1 VRLLIDRI
9 VHRARDAWRELRPA
23 AVSCLAEK
31 DEAELSAECREVA
44 MKIWLAI
51 LAVGMV
57 LGASVEDASAEK
69 RVFLGDGASSCRAWA
84 DARARHPQRARLLE
98 EWVLGFVSGANIY
111 DDSPEMLKQMD
122 ERAIFAWIDDY
133 CRVHAVGLVDD
144 AAFELMQELLRRTEK
159 AEHP

>member
-1 VRLLIDRI
+1 MSCF
-9 VHRARDAWRELRPA
+9 A
-23 AVSCLAEK
+23 AKE
-31 DEAELSAECREVA
+31 EAELSAKCREVA

-51 LAVGMV
+51 LAAGMV
-57 LGASVEDASAEK
+57 LGASVEDASAGK
-69 RVFLGDGASSCRAWA
+69 RVFFGDGANSCTTWT

-133 CRVHAVGLVDD
+133 CRAHAVELVDD
-144 AAFELMQELLRRTEK
+144 AAFELMQELLRRTDK

>member
-1 VRLLIDRI
+1 V
-9 VHRARDAWRELRPA
+9 
-23 AVSCLAEK
+23 
-31 DEAELSAECREVA
+31 
-44 MKIWLAI
+44 
-51 LAVGMV
+51 
-57 LGASVEDASAEK
+57 
-69 RVFLGDGASSCRAWA
+69 
-84 DARARHPQRARLLE
+84 RLLE

-133 CRVHAVGLVDD
+133 CRAHAVKLVDD

>member
-1 VRLLIDRI
+1 
-9 VHRARDAWRELRPA
+9 
-23 AVSCLAEK
+23 
-31 DEAELSAECREVA
+31 
-44 MKIWLAI
+44 MKIWVAI
-51 LAVGMV
+51 FALGMV
-57 LGASVEDASAEK
+57 LAASVEDASAEK
-69 RVFLGDGASSCRAWA
+69 RIFFGDGANSCRAWT
-84 DARARHPQRARLLE
+84 DARAQHPQGVRLLE

-133 CRVHAVGLVDD
+133 CRAHAVERVDD